1 MRSGNSFVI
10 RLPKYLRT
18 FLGVKEG
25 DEVAFRK
32 VGRVFLIAVIHPF
45 SVIPVS
51 DEEIRQAMK
60 ALGV

>member
-1 MRSGNSFVI
+1 MI
-10 RLPKYLRT
+10 RLNKPLRA

-25 DEVAFRK
+25 DEVAIRK

-51 DEEIRQAMK
+51 DEEVRQAVK
-60 ALGV
+60 ALGA